1 MLKPK
6 PEDWCEYSKL
16 NDSKAW
22 LNATT
27 ASMSQGDLEEQFI
40 LSPGFACG
48 KAEAWLN
55 ASKASMSQG
64 EMR

>member
-1 MLKPK
+1 
-6 PEDWCEYSKL
+6 L